1 MMRPQL
7 LSSARSLLRGDL
19 GRDQKGATL
28 AEFGLV
34 APILFMMLFGIF
46 DVAHTIYTTSV
57 VNGAMQRA
65 ARDMTIEGAT
75 LREAQADQRVIDQ
88 VRSVVPAGATI
99 TLKKLSYF
107 DFNDVG
113 QPEPFTDINNDGI
126 CNNGEPYEDT
136 NRNGQWDANRG
147 AAGVG
152 GARDVV
158 LYTVTVTYKRLFPIY
173 NFIGLPQNAS
183 VEGTTVLRNQPFDQQ
198 DRSTQI
204 RNCT

>member
-1 MMRPQL
+1 MIRGALPSPTRP
-7 LSSARSLLRGDL
+7 SLWRRLRRE
-19 GRDQKGATL
+19 RDGATL
-28 AEFGLV
+28 AEFGLI
-34 APILFMMLFGIF
+34 APVLFMMLFGIF
-46 DVAHTIYTTSV
+46 DLAHTIYTTSM

-75 LREAQADQRVIDQ
+75 LREAQVDQRVINE
-88 VRSVVPAGATI
+88 VRTVVPANATV

-113 QPEPFTDINNDGI
+113 QPEPFTDTNNDGI
-126 CNNGEPYEDT
+126 CNNGEPFQDT

-147 AAGVG
+147 AVGIG

-158 LYTVTVTYKRLFPIY
+158 LYTVTVSYRRLFPIY
-173 NFIGLPQNAS
+173 ALIGMPQNAT

-198 DRSTQI
+198 DRTTQL
-204 RNCT
+204 RNCS